1 MKQDMIAMILAGGQ
15 GTRLGVL
22 TKQTAKP
29 AVPFGGKYRIIDFA
43 LSNCANSG
51 IKNIGVVT
59 QYQPLELNE
68 HIGKGAA
75 WGLTSRSGGATIL
88 QPYSSSDGE
97 KWFKGTANAI
107 YQNIS
112 YIDSLD
118 PKYVLILS
126 GDHIYKMDYAAMLED
141 HIKNKASL
149 TVGVIPV
156 PMKEASRFGIMNT
169 DQNSRIIEFEEKP
182 AQPKSNLAS
191 MGIYIFNWETLRR
204 YLVEDQAKNREMED
218 FGKNVIPAYLSN
230 AENCFAY
237 SFEGYWKDVGTIES
251 LWEANME
258 FLDPEH
264 PLNISEDAW
273 RIYTSNPVTPPQFLT
288 EEAQIKHS
296 LVVDGCYIAGQVDN
310 SLLSRD
316 VKVGPNS
323 QVDHSVVMS
332 SATIGKGCRVE
343 YAIIGE
349 QAVIADGASVIGT
362 PDQIAT
368 VGYAEVVGGP
378 KNDGEE

>member
-156 PMKEASRFGIMNT
+156 SMKEASRFGIMNT

-191 MGIYIFNWETLRR
+191 MGIYIFN
-204 YLVEDQAKNREMED
+204 
-218 FGKNVIPAYLSN
+218 
-230 AENCFAY
+230 
-237 SFEGYWKDVGTIES
+237 
-251 LWEANME
+251 
-258 FLDPEH
+258 
-264 PLNISEDAW
+264 
-273 RIYTSNPVTPPQFLT
+273 
-288 EEAQIKHS
+288 
-296 LVVDGCYIAGQVDN
+296 
-310 SLLSRD
+310 
-316 VKVGPNS
+316 
-323 QVDHSVVMS
+323 
-332 SATIGKGCRVE
+332 
-343 YAIIGE
+343 
-349 QAVIADGASVIGT
+349 
-362 PDQIAT
+362 
-368 VGYAEVVGGP
+368 
-378 KNDGEE
+378 

>member
-156 PMKEASRFGIMNT
+156 SMKEASRFGIMNT

-191 MGIYIFNWETLRR
+191 MGIYIFNWDTLRR

-230 AENCFAY
+230 AENWFAY

-264 PLNISEDAW
+264 PLNISEDTW

-288 EEAQIKHS
+288 EDAQIKHS

>member
-156 PMKEASRFGIMNT
+156 SMKEASRFGIMNT

-191 MGIYIFNWETLRR
+191 MGIYIFNWDTLRR

-288 EEAQIKHS
+288 EDAQIKHS

>member
-264 PLNISEDAW
+264 PLNISEDTW

-288 EEAQIKHS
+288 EDAQIKHS

-332 SATIGKGCRVE
+332 SATIGQGCRVE

>member
-59 QYQPLELNE
+59 QCQPLELNE

-156 PMKEASRFGIMNT
+156 SMKEASRFGIMNT

-191 MGIYIFNWETLRR
+191 MGIYIFNWDTLRR

-264 PLNISEDAW
+264 PLNISEDTW

-288 EEAQIKHS
+288 EDAQIKHS

>member
-1 MKQDMIAMILAGGQ
+1 MKLDMIAMILAGGQ

-156 PMKEASRFGIMNT
+156 SMKEASRFGIMNT
-169 DQNSRIIEFEEKP
+169 DQNGRIIEFEEKP

-264 PLNISEDAW
+264 PLNISEDTW

>member
-156 PMKEASRFGIMNT
+156 SMKEASRFGIMNT
-169 DQNSRIIEFEEKP
+169 DQNGRIIEFEEKP

-264 PLNISEDAW
+264 PLNISEDTW
-273 RIYTSNPVTPPQFLT
+273 RFYTSNPVTPPQFLT

-296 LVVDGCYIAGQVDN
+296 LVVDGCYIAGQVNN

>member
-156 PMKEASRFGIMNT
+156 SMKEASRFGIMNT
-169 DQNSRIIEFEEKP
+169 DQNGRIIEFEEKP

-191 MGIYIFNWETLRR
+191 MGSYIFNWETLRR

-264 PLNISEDAW
+264 PLNISEDTW

-288 EEAQIKHS
+288 EDAQIKHS

>member
-156 PMKEASRFGIMNT
+156 SMKEASRFGIMNT
-169 DQNSRIIEFEEKP
+169 DQNGRIIEFEEKP

-191 MGIYIFNWETLRR
+191 MGIYMFNWDTLRR

-264 PLNISEDAW
+264 PLNISEDTW

-288 EEAQIKHS
+288 EDAQVKHS

>member
-156 PMKEASRFGIMNT
+156 SMKEASRFGIMNT

-191 MGIYIFNWETLRR
+191 MGIYIFNWDTLRR

-264 PLNISEDAW
+264 PLNISEDTW

-288 EEAQIKHS
+288 EDAQIKHS
-296 LVVDGCYIAGQVDN
+296 LVVDGCYIAGQVHN

>member
-264 PLNISEDAW
+264 PLNISEDTW

-288 EEAQIKHS
+288 EDAQIKHS

-323 QVDHSVVMS
+323 KVDHSVVMS

>member
-22 TKQTAKP
+22 TKQTATP

-156 PMKEASRFGIMNT
+156 SMKEASRFGIMNT
-169 DQNSRIIEFEEKP
+169 DQNGRIIEFEEKP

-264 PLNISEDAW
+264 PLNISEDTW

-288 EEAQIKHS
+288 EDAQIKHS

-310 SLLSRD
+310 SLMSRD

>member
-264 PLNISEDAW
+264 PLNISEDTW

-288 EEAQIKHS
+288 EDAQIKHS

-310 SLLSRD
+310 SLMSRD
-316 VKVGPNS
+316 VRVGPNS

>member
-156 PMKEASRFGIMNT
+156 SMKEASRFGIMNT
-169 DQNSRIIEFEEKP
+169 DQNGRIIEFEEKP

-264 PLNISEDAW
+264 PLNISEDTW

-288 EEAQIKHS
+288 EDAQVKHS

>member
-264 PLNISEDAW
+264 PLNISEDTW

-288 EEAQIKHS
+288 EDAQIKHS

>member
-156 PMKEASRFGIMNT
+156 SMKEASRFGIMNT

-191 MGIYIFNWETLRR
+191 MGIYIFNWDTLRR
-204 YLVEDQAKNREMED
+204 YLVEGQAKNREMED

-296 LVVDGCYIAGQVDN
+296 LVVDGCYIAGQVNN

>member
-1 MKQDMIAMILAGGQ
+1 MKQDMISMILAGGQ

-169 DQNSRIIEFEEKP
+169 DQNGRIIEFEEKP

-264 PLNISEDAW
+264 PLNISEDTW

-288 EEAQIKHS
+288 EDAQIKHS